1 MRSMRSSRTAMSIL
15 IVDDDKMANETMGL
29 LMRRNFPEVSIYL
42 AENGAL
48 GLVLFKKYLPEVVI
62 TDINMPEMD
71 GIQMATSIKRVK
83 NDVHFFVMTGNS
95 ETRLLH
101 DFSKIGF
108 DSYMMKPIDVK
119 KLFTEVGLCLAGI
132 MKAQM
137 VLPKTRAKKGPKV
150 FH

>member
-1 MRSMRSSRTAMSIL
+1 MHSMRSSRTAMSIL
-15 IVDDDKMANETMGL
+15 IVDDDKMATEAIGL

-42 AENGAL
+42 ADNGAL

-71 GIQMATSIKRVK
+71 GIQMASRIKRVK
-83 NDVHFFVMTGNS
+83 DDVHFFVMTGNS
-95 ETRLLH
+95 EKRLLS

-108 DSYMMKPIDVK
+108 DSYMMKPIDLN
-119 KLFTEVGLCLAGI
+119 KLFTEVGLCLSGI
-132 MKAQM
+132 IKAQA
-137 VLPKTRAKKGPKV
+137 VLPKTRVKKGTKV